1 MQSPRGR
8 ADPRRRR
15 RLWLSPTFIFGASI
29 GVAVAWTFNQVTLV
43 LGLGRTP
50 VPPAVPL
57 SPPAASGYHALV
69 VPAGGQG
76 ADGPPP
82 HVAARLEQAVHMHF
96 ESGYPKPYI
105 ITTAWGTPH
114 KPCPHDAAGFER
126 HEAADNARFLV
137 ERGVPPSHILEESV
151 SLETVGNA
159 FFARVMHTETRG
171 LRRLAVINNNFHM
184 PRTRAVFEH
193 VFRVPPREGDP
204 STTYEL
210 EFIAVEDRLAA
221 DVLEARLQKEASA
234 LPRFAT
240 GGPWQL
246 ATPTL
251 RHMHEW
257 LYQEN
262 TAYATKRLLEVRK
275 PLDPELVKSY

>member
-82 HVAARLEQAVHMHF
+82 HVAARLEQAVHMHL

-126 HEAADNARFLV
+126 HEAQDNAR
-137 ERGVPPSHILEESV
+137 
-151 SLETVGNA
+151 
-159 FFARVMHTETRG
+159 
-171 LRRLAVINNNFHM
+171 
-184 PRTRAVFEH
+184 
-193 VFRVPPREGDP
+193 
-204 STTYEL
+204 
-210 EFIAVEDRLAA
+210 
-221 DVLEARLQKEASA
+221 
-234 LPRFAT
+234 
-240 GGPWQL
+240 
-246 ATPTL
+246 
-251 RHMHEW
+251 
-257 LYQEN
+257 
-262 TAYATKRLLEVRK
+262 
-275 PLDPELVKSY
+275 